1 MNNLLTSDD
10 VKRLPIEY
18 IDDILAPMRFKTLP
32 LEHQARCLTWA
43 LERRRLAYWLD
54 VGTGKTLLALYTL
67 QIWGCRCALIICP
80 NSVTDTWAD
89 EIDKHLGWDY
99 VVLKGTAEERRR
111 KLAED
116 HRLYI
121 INYEGLRVLW
131 GRKIGNKY
139 RPDIGGMEEL
149 DFDAIIADE
158 IHRCKNPRA
167 LSQRLTRE
175 LSRRVDYAIVM
186 TGTPLTKDHK
196 DLWAEMDVMDQGR
209 SLGNNYW
216 GFVRTYFRPSG
227 FDWKLK
233 EGSLEKI
240 LEKLAPHTI
249 RFERADCFDL
259 PEKTYERRNVPM
271 SAEQLG
277 LIDEVLGVAQQTNP
291 DLASWNRANVLD
303 CGNKL
308 AQIAGGFIY
317 VDGETKALNSN
328 PKLRELERIIEE
340 VSGKFIIYHRFRA
353 EGRMVEEML
362 AKIGIS
368 FRSARG
374 EIKNKDQQISEFK
387 SDPSVRALVA
397 HPACGGEGIN
407 LFEAATIIFYSNGY
421 HFAHRE
427 QAEGRIYR
435 LGQTQKCLYVDI
447 VATEGLAGDSID
459 HRILRALK
467 HKGDI
472 AGEVLS
478 YIRGREDAEY
488 AIEGLS

>member
-1 MNNLLTSDD
+1 MISLLSSNQ
-10 VKRLPIEY
+10 VKNMHIANV
-18 IDDILAPMRFKTLP
+18 DDILAPIKFRTKPMA
-32 LEHQARCLTWA
+32 HQARCLVWA
-43 LERRRLAYWLD
+43 LERERIAYWLD

-67 QIWGCRCALIICP
+67 RLWGCRCALIVCP

-99 VVLKGTAEERRR
+99 VILKGTAAERRR

-116 HRLYI
+116 HQLYI

-131 GRKIGNKY
+131 GRRVGKKY
-139 RPDIGGMEEL
+139 RL
-149 DFDAIIADE
+149 DVSSMDRIPFTAIVADE
-158 IHRCKNPRA
+158 IHRCKGPKN
-167 LSQRLTRE
+167 LTTRLTRE
-175 LSRRVDYAIVM
+175 LSIRVEHAIVM

-209 SLGNNYW
+209 SLGSNYW
-216 GFVRTYFRPSG
+216 SFVRTYFRPAG

-233 EGSLEKI
+233 KGSLEKI

-249 RFERADCFDL
+249 RFEREDCFSL
-259 PEKTYERRNVPM
+259 PGKTYQQRRVPM
-271 SAEQLG
+271 TAEQLDWV
-277 LIDEVLGVAQQTNP
+277 DEVLGIARQK
-291 DLASWNRANVLD
+291 DLTIRSNILD

-317 VDGETKALNSN
+317 TEDETKVLKSN

-340 VSGKFIIYHRFRA
+340 VAGKFIIYHRFRA
-353 EGRMVEEML
+353 EGRIIEGL
-362 AKIGIS
+362 LDKIGLS
-368 FRSARG
+368 YRSARG
-374 EIKNKDQQISEFK
+374 EIKDKDKQIAEFK
-387 SDPSVRALVA
+387 GDENVRALVA

-435 LGQTQKCLYVDI
+435 LGQQRKCLYIDI
-447 VATEGLAGDSID
+447 IATDGTADGID
-459 HRILRALK
+459 FRILKSLK

-478 YIRGREDAEY
+478 YIRGRQ
-488 AIEGLS
+488 